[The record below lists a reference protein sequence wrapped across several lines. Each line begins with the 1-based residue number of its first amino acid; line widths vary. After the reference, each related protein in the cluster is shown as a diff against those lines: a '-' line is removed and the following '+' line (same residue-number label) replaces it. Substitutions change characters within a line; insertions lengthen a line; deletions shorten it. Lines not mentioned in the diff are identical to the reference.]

1 LITSTDNQQAKAL
14 LQLNKKAKYR
24 KKEGLFVAEGI
35 KMFEEAPKEQIKAV
49 YVSSSFLA
57 QPESEMRLSGT
68 TYIELSGAVFKAVS
82 DTMTPQ
88 GILTVLHQ
96 KQYVLEDLLP
106 DGRPACILV
115 LESIQDPGNLGT
127 MMRAGEGAGITGI
140 LMNRTTVDLY
150 NPKTIRSTMG
160 SIFRVPH
167 VVTDDLEQS
176 LQELKEAGVTLYAA
190 HLNGTMDYDEAAY
203 EGDTA
208 FLIGNEGNGLSDEIS
223 SMADVLVRIPM
234 EGQVESLNAAIAAT
248 LLAYEAKRQ
257 RKG

>member
-1 LITSTDNQQAKAL
+1 MITSTDNQQVKTL

-35 KMFEEAPKEQIKAV
+35 KMFEEAPKEQMKAV

-57 QPESEMRLSGT
+57 QPEAERWLSGT
-68 TYIELSGAVFKAVS
+68 AYIELSDAVFKAVS

-88 GILTVLHQ
+88 GILTVLYQ
-96 KQYVLEDLLP
+96 KHYTLEDLLP
-106 DGRPACILV
+106 DDRPACILV

-160 SIFRVPH
+160 SVYRVPY
-167 VVTDDLEQS
+167 VVADDFVLS
-176 LQELKEAGVTLYAA
+176 VQELKKAGVVLHAA
-190 HLNGTMDYDEAAY
+190 HLDGTVDYDEAAY
-203 EGDTA
+203 KGNTA

-223 SMADVLVRIPM
+223 RMADVLVRIPM